1 MQNVLSTIVPV
12 QAKQQLNDAHQKVWN
27 INVVCVQT
35 FLGKTTC
42 IHHNVSI
49 HHRKPSLKT
58 LSPASP
64 NSQGYK
70 QYSIFTTAVPCKLW
84 IVHGTCTKG
93 MKLDTVRFMDLY
105 MKNNMQISQHQCI
118 CRRKCWLKIWL
129 QPPENYSGC
138 KQYYTWYLEGTLS

>member
-12 QAKQQLNDAHQKVWN
+12 QAKQQLNDVHQKVRN

-49 HHRKPSLKT
+49 RHRKPTLKT

-64 NSQGYK
+64 NSQGCK
-70 QYSIFTTAVPCKLW
+70 QYFIFTTAVSCKLW

-105 MKNNMQISQHQCI
+105 MKHNISVSAAGNVDLKSGFNLLKTTVGVNNITLGILRVHYH
-118 CRRKCWLKIWL
+118 K
-129 QPPENYSGC
+129 
-138 KQYYTWYLEGTLS
+138 LE